1 MIWKGGRKCNNST
14 FCLNDEWI
22 IFKYFFLK
30 CNRINT
36 IFFKGDENK
45 WLMNILVLQ
54 NTLI

>member
-1 MIWKGGRKCNNST
+1 MIWKGGGRKCNNST

-36 IFFKGDENK
+36 IFF
-45 WLMNILVLQ
+45 
-54 NTLI
+54 

>member
-54 NTLI
+54 NTVI